1 MSEPCRAVP
10 AERCRCA
17 FPAVPREDVVSNLGR
32 SILPGFKPVIHRGW
46 CTRGTATTTELNCAL
61 RSDLWRSPA
70 KSTSLSAR
78 FNLAALQPP
87 DRPTFGLSTSE
98 KRGEFGARFVRL
110 CLGDFLHLFGFFVGF
125 FFLFWKRCGCDF
137 IKGEHTHTK
146 KKSKQNQQQQQK
158 KGKNK
163 KTQPKKPA
171 AAQVSERWALIER
184 SRWLQSVAASQ
195 RSRCWSRG
203 RGLPGRCERSRRAD
217 ERPGAPLQL

>member
-137 IKGEHTHTK
+137 IKGEHTHKKKKQAKPTTTTK
-146 KKSKQNQQQQQK
+146 KRQKQKNPTQK
-158 KGKNK
+158 
-163 KTQPKKPA
+163 T
-171 AAQVSERWALIER
+171 
-184 SRWLQSVAASQ
+184 
-195 RSRCWSRG
+195 RG
-203 RGLPGRCERSRRAD
+203 RAGVGALGAD
-217 ERPGAPLQL
+217 